1 MAQCERAARERE
13 GVIFSLEHTA
23 EYHLAMRLRLRQRQL
38 REQSRSGA
46 PARSAW

>member
-23 EYHLAMRLRLRQRQL
+23 EYHLAMRLRLRL
-38 REQSRSGA
+38 PREQSRSGA